1 MSERMDA
8 DKLTFEKMH
17 PALWLLKMG
26 GGKRSSLAKAGR
38 SSTHL

>member
-26 GGKRSSLAKAGR
+26 GGRKGAA
-38 SSTHL
+38 

>member
-8 DKLTFEKMH
+8 DKLTFEMH

-26 GGKRSSLAKAGR
+26 GKKGAA
-38 SSTHL
+38 

>member
-1 MSERMDA
+1 MDA

-26 GGKRSSLAKAGR
+26 GGGKEQLS
-38 SSTHL
+38 